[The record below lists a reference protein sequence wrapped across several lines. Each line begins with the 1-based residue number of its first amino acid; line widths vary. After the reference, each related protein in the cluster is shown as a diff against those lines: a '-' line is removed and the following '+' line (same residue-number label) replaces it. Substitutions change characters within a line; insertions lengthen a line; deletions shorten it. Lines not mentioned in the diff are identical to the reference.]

1 MNRDKSKALIE
12 RACQTIPGGV
22 NSPVRAFKGVGGDPI
37 FFERGQGAYIYDVD
51 DNAYID
57 YIGSWGPMILGHNHQ
72 PTIDAVTKQAS
83 KALGFGAPTEIE
95 IMVAEKIVE
104 IMPSMESVRMVNS
117 GTEATMS
124 AIRLAR
130 GFTGRDLIVKFEG
143 CYHGHSDSLLVKAG
157 SGVLTLGLPNSPGV
171 PAALAEKTL
180 TVPYNDLEATE
191 QLFNTYGDQIACVI
205 VEPIAG
211 NMGCIL
217 PDPVFLHGL
226 KSLTEKFGGVLI
238 FDEVMSGFRVAP
250 GGAQEIYG
258 VTPDLTT
265 LGKIVGG
272 GLPVG
277 AFGGRKD
284 IMSQIAPLGPIYQ
297 AGTLS
302 GNPLAMSAGL
312 TTLNHLTPDVY
323 AKITKATDKLTAGL
337 VEAASKNGIT
347 VCENHVCG
355 MFGFFF
361 GIEKANNYK
370 DVASSNIAMFND
382 FFHLML
388 NSGIY
393 LAPSAFEAGFISA
406 EHNDEIINLTLTA
419 AASAFAQVAEKHA

>member
-1 MNRDKSKALIE
+1 MNRDKSKTLIK
-12 RACQTIPGGV
+12 RACKTIPGGV

-57 YIGSWGPMILGHNHQ
+57 YIGSWGPMILGHNHR
-72 PTIDAVTKQAS
+72 PTIDAVTEQAN

-130 GFTGRDLIVKFEG
+130 GFTGRDFIVKFEG

-171 PAALAEKTL
+171 PEALAEKTL
-180 TVPYNDLEATE
+180 TAPYNDLESTE
-191 QLFNTYGDQIACVI
+191 QLFKAYGDQIACVI

-217 PDPVFLHGL
+217 PDPEFLRGL
-226 KSLTEKFGGVLI
+226 KSLTEKFGSVLI

-258 VTPDLTT
+258 ISPDLTT

-277 AFGGRKD
+277 AFGGRRD
-284 IMSQIAPLGPIYQ
+284 IMSHIAPLGPIYQ

-323 AKITKATDKLTAGL
+323 AKITKATDKLIAGL
-337 VEAASKNGIT
+337 VEGASKKGIT

-361 GIEKANNYK
+361 GIEKAENYQ
-370 DVASSNIAMFND
+370 DVAASNIAMFND
-382 FFHLML
+382 FFHIML
-388 NSGIY
+388 NSGVY

-406 EHNDEIINLTLTA
+406 EHNDEIINLTLKA
-419 AASAFAQVAEKHA
+419 AENAFTQIAAKHA

>member
-1 MNRDKSKALIE
+1 MNRDKSKTLME
-12 RACQTIPGGV
+12 RACKTIPGGV

-72 PTIDAVTKQAS
+72 PTIDAVTLQAI

-180 TVPYNDLEATE
+180 TVPYNDLESTE
-191 QLFNTYGDQIACVI
+191 QLFNTYGAEIACVI

-217 PDPVFLHGL
+217 PDPDFLHGL

-238 FDEVMSGFRVAP
+238 FDEVMTGFRVAA
-250 GGAQEIYG
+250 GGAQDIYG
-258 VTPDLTT
+258 ITPDLTT

-284 IMSQIAPLGPIYQ
+284 IMSHIAPLGPIYQ

-312 TTLNHLTPDVY
+312 TTLNHLTPALY
-323 AKITKATDKLTAGL
+323 TKITKATDKLVAGL
-337 VEAASKNGIT
+337 IDGAGKNGIT

-361 GIEKANNYK
+361 GIEKADNYQ
-370 DVASSNIAMFND
+370 DVASSHITMFNE
-382 FFHLML
+382 FFHIML
-388 NSGIY
+388 NNGIY

-406 EHNDEIINLTLTA
+406 EHNDDIINITLKA
-419 AASAFAQVAEKHA
+419 AESAFAQIADKRA